1 MTNVTYLRSII
12 VGLTVVAALT
22 SAVPA
27 RAQDATSA
35 ILHDQMAAP
44 TPDALTLSLN
54 KARIIE
60 LPRRA
65 RSVLVSNPLIA
76 DVIIRTPR
84 QLYVLGQQIGDTNVF
99 VLDDDG
105 RQIVQLE
112 IRVELDLTGL
122 RKAFVDIMPSERVE
136 VTAVNANIVLT
147 GTVRS
152 SQAAENARLLA
163 RRFVDDDNNI
173 INMLRIAAD
182 HQVMLR
188 VRIAEM
194 DRSVGKDLGFNTQI
208 GLRTG
213 IFGKDGKTT
222 GTAVSGFG
230 ANNSFGN
237 PNSIGTLS
245 GNSAGTA
252 IVNLFLGEF
261 FQTLQ
266 FTIDALE
273 SQGLVNTLTQ
283 PTLTAV
289 SGENANLLVGGEFPV
304 PISFTVTEGGLPI
317 QEIEFKSFGILLT
330 FTPVVL
336 SSGTISLKLS
346 TEVSSLD
353 FSDGGGALDSI
364 GGFIPALVVRRTET
378 TVELPSG
385 GGIVIG
391 GLLQDDIR
399 SAVEGFPGLKDVPV
413 LGALFRSNSYQ
424 KGETELVVMVSAYL
438 VKSVSEREFALPGDG
453 FVAANDFDLYLLGR
467 LHAVYAKT
475 DLPPS
480 IESLQGPIGYIME

>member
-1 MTNVTYLRSII
+1 M
-12 VGLTVVAALT
+12 VGLTVVAALI
-22 SAVPA
+22 SVAPA
-27 RAQDATSA
+27 RAQDATLTILRDQLAVPPPEA
-35 ILHDQMAAP
+35 I
-44 TPDALTLSLN
+44 TLSLN

-105 RQIVQLE
+105 RQILQLE

-122 RKAFVDIMPSERVE
+122 RQTFASIMPDERVE
-136 VTAVNANIVLT
+136 VIAVNANIVLT

-152 SQAAENARLLA
+152 SQAAEDARRLA
-163 RRFVDDDNNI
+163 RRFVDDDDNV

-194 DRSVGKDLGFNTQI
+194 NRSVGKDLGFNTTI

-213 IFGKDGKTT
+213 FGGKDGKTT
-222 GTAVSGFG
+222 ATLSSGFG
-230 ANNSFGN
+230 SV
-237 PNSIGTLS
+237 PGTLS
-245 GNSAGTA
+245 GETAGFATLS
-252 IVNLFLGEF
+252 LFLGRF
-261 FQTLQ
+261 FDTLNA
-266 FTIDALE
+266 TIDALE

-283 PTLTAV
+283 PTLVAV

-304 PISFTVTEGGLPI
+304 PIGITISGDVVT
-317 QEIEFKSFGILLT
+317 QDIEFKSFGILLT

-336 SSGTISLKLS
+336 SSGLISLKLS
-346 TEVSSLD
+346 TEVSSLNFD
-353 FSDGGGALDSI
+353 TDLGALKIANSGI
-364 GGFIPALVVRRTET
+364 IPALDVRRTET

-391 GLLQDDIR
+391 GLLQNDIR
-399 SAVEGFPGLKDVPV
+399 SQVEGFPGLKDIPV
-413 LGALFRSNSYQ
+413 LGALFRSTSFQ
-424 KGETELVVMVSAYL
+424 KGETELVIMVSAYL
-438 VKSVSEREFALPGDG
+438 VKSVAGREFALPGDG

-475 DLPPS
+475 DLPPP
-480 IESLQGPIGYIME
+480 IEPLQGPIGYIME

>member
-1 MTNVTYLRSII
+1 MTYLRSVI
-12 VGLTVVAALT
+12 VGLTAIAALI
-22 SAVPA
+22 SVVPA
-27 RAQDATSA
+27 RAQDATLS
-35 ILHDQMAAP
+35 ILQDQMAVPA
-44 TPDALTLSLN
+44 PDAITLSLN

-60 LPRRA
+60 LPRPA

-76 DVIIRTPR
+76 DVIIRTPQ

-105 RQIVQLE
+105 RQILQLE

-122 RKAFVDIMPSERVE
+122 RHAFATIMPGERVE
-136 VTAVNANIVLT
+136 ATAVNANIVLT

-163 RRFVDDDNNI
+163 RRFVDDDDSI

-182 HQVMLR
+182 QQVMLR

-213 IFGKDGKTT
+213 FGGKDGKTT
-222 GTAVSGFG
+222 STVVSGFG
-230 ANNSFGN
+230 PNNSFGN
-237 PNSIGTLS
+237 PASTGTLS
-245 GNSAGTA
+245 GNSAGFATM
-252 IVNLFLGEF
+252 NLFLGEF

-283 PTLTAV
+283 PTLTAI

-304 PISFTVTEGGLPI
+304 PISFTPATATSGAV

-336 SSGTISLKLS
+336 SSGLISLKLS
-346 TEVSSLD
+346 TEVSELSTV
-353 FSDGGGALDSI
+353 GALALGT
-364 GGFIPALVVRRTET
+364 GGTIPGLTVRRTET

-391 GLLQDDIR
+391 GLLQDDIA

-413 LGALFRSNSYQ
+413 LGALFRSNSFQ
-424 KGETELVVMVSAYL
+424 KSETELVVMVSAYL
-438 VKSVSEREFALPGDG
+438 VKPVSEREFALPGDG
-453 FVAANDFDLYLLGR
+453 FVASNDFDMYLLGR

-475 DLPPS
+475 DLPPPL
-480 IESLQGPIGYIME
+480 EPLQGPIGYIME

>member
-1 MTNVTYLRSII
+1 MTYLRSII
-12 VGLTVVAALT
+12 VGLTAVAALI
-22 SAVPA
+22 SVVPA
-27 RAQDATSA
+27 HAQDATSS
-35 ILHDQMAAP
+35 ILQDQMSVPA
-44 TPDALTLSLN
+44 PDAITLSLN
-54 KARIIE
+54 KARIIQ
-60 LPRRA
+60 LPRPA

-76 DVIIRTPR
+76 DVIIRTPQ

-99 VLDDDG
+99 ILDDDG
-105 RQIVQLE
+105 RQILQLE
-112 IRVELDLTGL
+112 VRVELDLTGL
-122 RKAFVDIMPSERVE
+122 RKAFTSIMPGERVE
-136 VTAVNANIVLT
+136 VTAVNANVVLT

-163 RRFVDDDNNI
+163 RRFVDDDESI

-194 DRSVGKDLGFNTQI
+194 DRSVGKELGFTTQI

-213 IFGKDGKTT
+213 IGGKDGKTT
-222 GTAVSGFG
+222 ATLGS
-230 ANNSFGN
+230 SFGDS
-237 PNSIGTLS
+237 PATIS
-245 GNSAGTA
+245 GNTFGTTTL
-252 IVNLFLGEF
+252 NLFLGAF
-261 FQTLQ
+261 FETLQ

-273 SQGLVNTLTQ
+273 VQGLVNTLTQ
-283 PTLTAV
+283 PTLVAI

-304 PISFTVTEGGLPI
+304 PISFTVVDDVPI

-336 SSGTISLKLS
+336 SSGLISLKLS
-346 TEVSSLD
+346 TEVSALNFD
-353 FSDGGGALDSI
+353 EGGGALVTRN
-364 GGFIPALVVRRTET
+364 GTIPALDVRRTET

-391 GLLQDDIR
+391 GLLQDNIR

-413 LGALFRSNSYQ
+413 LGALFRSNAFQ
-424 KGETELVVMVSAYL
+424 KAETELVIMVSAYL
-438 VKSVSEREFALPGDG
+438 VNSVSEREFSLPGDG
-453 FVAANDFDLYLLGR
+453 FVSPNDFDLYLLGR

-475 DLPPS
+475 DLPPP
-480 IESLQGPIGYIME
+480 IESLQGPIGFIME

>member
-1 MTNVTYLRSII
+1 
-12 VGLTVVAALT
+12 
-22 SAVPA
+22 
-27 RAQDATSA
+27 
-35 ILHDQMAAP
+35 
-44 TPDALTLSLN
+44 
-54 KARIIE
+54 
-60 LPRRA
+60 
-65 RSVLVSNPLIA
+65 
-76 DVIIRTPR
+76 
-84 QLYVLGQQIGDTNVF
+84 
-99 VLDDDG
+99 
-105 RQIVQLE
+105 
-112 IRVELDLTGL
+112 
-122 RKAFVDIMPSERVE
+122 MPGERVE
-136 VTAVNANIVLT
+136 ATAVNANIVLT

-163 RRFVDDDNNI
+163 RRFVDDDDSI

-182 HQVMLR
+182 QQVMLR

-213 IFGKDGKTT
+213 FGGKDGKTT
-222 GTAVSGFG
+222 STVVSGFG
-230 ANNSFGN
+230 PNNSFGN
-237 PNSIGTLS
+237 PASTGTLS
-245 GNSAGTA
+245 GNSAGFATM
-252 IVNLFLGEF
+252 NLFLGEF

-283 PTLTAV
+283 PTLTAI

-304 PISFTVTEGGLPI
+304 PISFTPATATSGAV

-336 SSGTISLKLS
+336 SSGLISLKLS
-346 TEVSSLD
+346 TEVSELSTV
-353 FSDGGGALDSI
+353 GALALGT
-364 GGFIPALVVRRTET
+364 GGTIPGLTVRRTET

-391 GLLQDDIR
+391 GLLQDDIA

-413 LGALFRSNSYQ
+413 LGALFRSNSFQ
-424 KGETELVVMVSAYL
+424 KSETELVVMVSAYL
-438 VKSVSEREFALPGDG
+438 VKPVSEREFALPGDG
-453 FVAANDFDLYLLGR
+453 FVASNDFDMYLLGR

-475 DLPPS
+475 DLPPPL
-480 IESLQGPIGYIME
+480 EPLQGPIGYIME

>member
-1 MTNVTYLRSII
+1 MTYLRSIV
-12 VGLTVVAALT
+12 VGLTAVAALI
-22 SAVPA
+22 SVVPA
-27 RAQDATSA
+27 HAQDATSS
-35 ILHDQMAAP
+35 ILQDQMSAP
-44 TPDALTLSLN
+44 APDAITLSLN
-54 KARIIE
+54 KARIIQ
-60 LPRRA
+60 LPRPA

-76 DVIIRTPR
+76 DVIIRTPQ

-105 RQIVQLE
+105 RQILQLE

-122 RKAFVDIMPSERVE
+122 RKAFAAIMPGERVE

-152 SQAAENARLLA
+152 SQAAEDARLLA
-163 RRFVDDDNNI
+163 RRFVEDDDQI
-173 INMLRIAAD
+173 INMLRIEGG

-194 DRSVGKDLGFNTQI
+194 ARSVGKQLGFNTTI
-208 GLRTG
+208 GLSTG
-213 IFGKDGKTT
+213 FGGKDGKRPTATADGSFGT
-222 GTAVSGFG
+222 GAFTDP
-230 ANNSFGN
+230 NSFG
-237 PNSIGTLS
+237 SIG
-245 GNSAGTA
+245 
-252 IVNLFLGEF
+252 VNLFLGRF
-261 FQTLQ
+261 FETLNA
-266 FTIDALE
+266 TIDALE
-273 SQGLVNTLTQ
+273 VQGLVNTLTQ
-283 PTLTAV
+283 PSLTTI

-304 PISFTVTEGGLPI
+304 PISFTVIDDVPI

-336 SSGTISLKLS
+336 SSGLISLKLS
-346 TEVSSLD
+346 TEVS
-353 FSDGGGALDSI
+353 ALTDE
-364 GGFIPALVVRRTET
+364 GGFRPSLTSSTIPALVVRRTET

-413 LGALFRSNSYQ
+413 LGALFRSTSFQ
-424 KGETELVVMVSAYL
+424 KNETELVVMISAYL
-438 VKSVSEREFALPGDG
+438 VKPVSAREFALPSDG
-453 FVAANDFDLYLLGR
+453 FVAPNDFDLYLLGR

-475 DLPPS
+475 DLPPP
-480 IESLQGPIGYIME
+480 IEPLQGPIGYIME

>member
-1 MTNVTYLRSII
+1 MTYLRSII
-12 VGLTVVAALT
+12 VGLTAVAALDFV
-22 SAVPA
+22 APA
-27 RAQDATSA
+27 HAQDATSS
-35 ILHDQMAAP
+35 ILQDQMAVPA
-44 TPDALTLSLN
+44 PDAITLSLN
-54 KARIIE
+54 KARIIQ
-60 LPRRA
+60 LPRPA

-76 DVIIRTPR
+76 DVIIRTPQ

-99 VLDDDG
+99 ILDDDG
-105 RQIVQLE
+105 RQILQLE

-122 RKAFVDIMPSERVE
+122 RKAIASIMPGERVE

-152 SQAAENARLLA
+152 SQAAEDARRLA
-163 RRFVDDDNNI
+163 RRFVDDDDNV
-173 INMLRIAAD
+173 INMLRIAAE

-194 DRSVGKDLGFNTQI
+194 NRSVGKELGFNTQI

-213 IFGKDGKTT
+213 FGGKDGKTT
-222 GTAVSGFG
+222 ATAVSGFG

-245 GNSAGTA
+245 GNSAGTV
-252 IVNLFLGEF
+252 IMNLFLGEF

-283 PTLTAV
+283 PTLVAV

-304 PISFTVTEGGLPI
+304 PIGITISGDVVT
-317 QEIEFKSFGILLT
+317 QDIEFKSFGILLT

-336 SSGTISLKLS
+336 SSGLISLKLS
-346 TEVSSLD
+346 TEVSELD
-353 FSDGGGALDSI
+353 FSDGGGAFTPAGAASP
-364 GGFIPALVVRRTET
+364 IPALTVRRTET

-399 SAVEGFPGLKDVPV
+399 SQVEGFPGLKDIPV

-424 KGETELVVMVSAYL
+424 KGETELVIMVSAYL
-438 VKSVSEREFALPGDG
+438 VKSVAGREFALPGDG
-453 FVAANDFDLYLLGR
+453 FVSSNDFDLYLLGR

-475 DLPPS
+475 DLPPP
-480 IESLQGPIGYIME
+480 IEPLQGPIGYIME

>member
-1 MTNVTYLRSII
+1 M
-12 VGLTVVAALT
+12 VGLTVVAALI
-22 SAVPA
+22 SVAPA
-27 RAQDATSA
+27 RAQDATLT
-35 ILHDQMAAP
+35 ILRDQMAVPPPEAI
-44 TPDALTLSLN
+44 TLSLN

-105 RQIVQLE
+105 RQILQLE

-122 RKAFVDIMPSERVE
+122 RQTFASIMPNERVE
-136 VTAVNANIVLT
+136 VTGVNANIVLT

-152 SQAAENARLLA
+152 SQAAEDARRLA
-163 RRFVDDDNNI
+163 RRFVDDDNQI
-173 INMLRIAAD
+173 INMLRISAD

-194 DRSVGKDLGFNTQI
+194 NRSVGKDLGFNTTI

-213 IFGKDGKTT
+213 FGGKDGKTT
-222 GTAVSGFG
+222 ATVDSGFG
-230 ANNSFGN
+230 TGLGSSAV
-237 PNSIGTLS
+237 IGTLS
-245 GNSAGTA
+245 GQSAGFATL
-252 IVNLFLGEF
+252 NLFLGTF
-261 FQTLQ
+261 FDTLNA
-266 FTIDALE
+266 TIDALE

-283 PTLTAV
+283 PTLVAI

-304 PISFTVTEGGLPI
+304 PISVSVSEGVVT

-336 SSGTISLKLS
+336 SSGLISLKLS
-346 TEVSSLD
+346 TEVS
-353 FSDGGGALDSI
+353 ALNFGEGSFQLADTTDV
-364 GGFIPALVVRRTET
+364 IPALDVRRTET

-399 SAVEGFPGLKDVPV
+399 SAVEGFPGLKDIPV

-424 KGETELVVMVSAYL
+424 KGETELVIMVSAYL

-453 FVAANDFDLYLLGR
+453 FVASNDFDLYLLGR

-475 DLPPS
+475 DLPPP
-480 IESLQGPIGYIME
+480 IEPLQGPIGYIME

>member
-1 MTNVTYLRSII
+1 MTYLRSII
-12 VGLTVVAALT
+12 VVLTAVAALI
-22 SAVPA
+22 SVVPA
-27 RAQDATSA
+27 HAQDATSS
-35 ILHDQMAAP
+35 ILQDQMSVPA
-44 TPDALTLSLN
+44 PDAITLSLN
-54 KARIIE
+54 KARIIQ
-60 LPRRA
+60 LPRPA

-76 DVIIRTPR
+76 DVIIRTPQ

-99 VLDDDG
+99 ILDDNG
-105 RQIVQLE
+105 RQILQLE

-122 RKAFVDIMPSERVE
+122 RKAFASIMPGERVE
-136 VTAVNANIVLT
+136 VTSVNANVVLT

-163 RRFVDDDNNI
+163 RRFVDDDESI

-194 DRSVGKDLGFNTQI
+194 DRSVGKELGFTTQI

-213 IFGKDGKTT
+213 LGGKDGKTT
-222 GTAVSGFG
+222 ATLDSTFG
-230 ANNSFGN
+230 RSPAT
-237 PNSIGTLS
+237 IS
-245 GNSAGTA
+245 GNTFGTTTL
-252 IVNLFLGEF
+252 NLFLGAF
-261 FQTLQ
+261 FETLQ

-273 SQGLVNTLTQ
+273 AQGLVNTLTQ
-283 PTLTAV
+283 PTLVAI

-304 PISFTVTEGGLPI
+304 PISFSFTESGEPV

-336 SSGTISLKLS
+336 SSGLISLKLS
-346 TEVSSLD
+346 TEVSALNFD
-353 FSDGGGALDSI
+353 EGALTIAGGGV
-364 GGFIPALVVRRTET
+364 IPALDVRRTET

-391 GLLQDDIR
+391 GLLQDNIR
-399 SAVEGFPGLKDVPV
+399 SAVAGFPGLKDVPV
-413 LGALFRSNSYQ
+413 LGALFRSNSFQ
-424 KGETELVVMVSAYL
+424 KAETELVVMVSAYL
-438 VKSVSEREFALPGDG
+438 VSSVSEREFSLPGDG
-453 FVAANDFDLYLLGR
+453 FVSPNDFDLYLLGR

-475 DLPPS
+475 DLPPP
-480 IESLQGPIGYIME
+480 IEPLQGPIGYIME

>member
-1 MTNVTYLRSII
+1 MTYLRSII
-12 VGLTVVAALT
+12 VGLIAVVALT
-22 SAVPA
+22 SFVPA
-27 RAQDATSA
+27 RAQDATLS
-35 ILHDQMAAP
+35 ILQDQMAVPA
-44 TPDALTLSLN
+44 PDAITLSLN

-60 LPRRA
+60 LPRPA

-76 DVIIRTPR
+76 DVIIRTPQ

-105 RQIVQLE
+105 RQILQLE

-122 RKAFVDIMPSERVE
+122 RQAFVNIMPGERVE
-136 VTAVNANIVLT
+136 ATAVNANIVLT

-163 RRFVDDDNNI
+163 RRFVDDDDQI

-194 DRSVGKDLGFNTQI
+194 DRSVGKDLGFNTTI

-213 IFGKDGKTT
+213 FGGKDGKTT
-222 GTAVSGFG
+222 ATVDSGFG
-230 ANNSFGN
+230 TGLGSAAAV
-237 PNSIGTLS
+237 GTLS
-245 GNSAGTA
+245 GNAAGFATM
-252 IVNLFLGEF
+252 NLFLGTF
-261 FQTLQ
+261 FETLNA
-266 FTIDALE
+266 TIDALE

-283 PTLTAV
+283 PTLVAI

-317 QEIEFKSFGILLT
+317 QEIEFKEFGILLT

-336 SSGTISLKLS
+336 SSGLISLKLS
-346 TEVSSLD
+346 TEVSSLTD
-353 FSDGGGALDSI
+353 IGSFTPATGALQVASSA
-364 GGFIPALVVRRTET
+364 IPALDVRRAET

-385 GGIVIG
+385 GGIVIA

-399 SAVEGFPGLKDVPV
+399 SAVQGFPGLKDIPV
-413 LGALFRSNSYQ
+413 LGTLFRSNSFQ

-438 VKSVSEREFALPGDG
+438 VKSVSGREFALPGDG
-453 FVAANDFDLYLLGR
+453 FVSSNDFDLYLLGR

-475 DLPPS
+475 DLPPP
-480 IESLQGPIGYIME
+480 IEPLQGPIGYIME